1 MPLAFC
7 LVDRHVLFGKLT
19 KLGVG
24 ITFLD
29 LLMDCYPGDC
39 IRSKAGSTM
48 MKVMVLNQGVKQGC
62 SPLPV

>member
-1 MPLAFC
+1 MVLATVIEKVRQKKVD
-7 LVDRHVLFGKLT
+7 VDRHVLFGKLT

-39 IRSKAGSTM
+39 IRSKAGSAM
-48 MKVMVLNQGVKQGC
+48 MEVMV
-62 SPLPV
+62 